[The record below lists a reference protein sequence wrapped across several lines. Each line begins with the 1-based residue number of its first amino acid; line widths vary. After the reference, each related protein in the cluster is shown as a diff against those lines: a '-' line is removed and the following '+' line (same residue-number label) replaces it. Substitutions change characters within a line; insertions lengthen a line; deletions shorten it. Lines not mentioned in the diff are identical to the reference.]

1 MRFRRLLAG
10 TTGLTFFLLLLG
22 VYTKE
27 VGADLT
33 CGMRWPLCDGGVF
46 GLFPANMASFVE
58 WFHRLIALVVGLLI
72 IWTVY
77 RAIREYGRGSRITR
91 AVGGALLLLPVQ
103 AGLGA
108 LTVLKAR
115 LFTVQTRLVIEPL
128 ISVAHYGTGVLL
140 FTCLVAGTLWAYEN
154 ARGASS
160 VQTDMATPA
169 AAEDRITGD
178 D

>member
-10 TTGLTFFLLLLG
+10 TTGLTFGLLLLG

-46 GLFPANMASFVE
+46 GLFPANIASFVE

-77 RAIREYGRGSRITR
+77 RAVREYGRGSRITW
-91 AVGGALLLLPVQ
+91 AVTGALLLLPIQ

-115 LFTVQTRLVIEPL
+115 LFTVQTRLLIEPL

-154 ARGASS
+154 ARLSPTIDTDTTTHPGA
-160 VQTDMATPA
+160 D
-169 AAEDRITGD
+169 DRITGD